1 MNKYQEALSFL
12 KSDNVTAWG
21 NENIELLRNNLEIIQ
36 KLVEKE
42 MPKKVLPLREK
53 EYGYEHQCPVCKRF
67 VGTIIEDG
75 VEYDDYCCSCG
86 QKLDWS
92 DEYE

>member
-1 MNKYQEALSFL
+1 MIDALIVGRRLIGVKKMNRTELAIL
-12 KSDNVTAWG
+12 KFNI
-21 NENIELLRNNLEIIQ
+21 NELID
-36 KLVEKE
+36 KAT
-42 MPKKVLPLREK
+42 PKKVLPLREK
-53 EYGYEHQCPVCKRF
+53 EYGYGHQCPTCKSY

-75 VEYDDYCCSCG
+75 VEYDNYCCSCG